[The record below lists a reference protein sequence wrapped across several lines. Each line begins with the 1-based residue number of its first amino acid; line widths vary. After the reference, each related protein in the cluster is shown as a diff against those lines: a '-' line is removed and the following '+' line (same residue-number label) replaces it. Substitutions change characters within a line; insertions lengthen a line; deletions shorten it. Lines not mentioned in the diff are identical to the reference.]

1 MIELSEADHSKDKG
15 IRGLIQ
21 IATRSRDKNTLS
33 QRTEIITRYFSKFQ
47 QRMENIG
54 NPITDIEEEQIRLIL
69 FEIINKI

>member
-1 MIELSEADHSKDKG
+1 MIELPEVDRSKDKG

-21 IATRSRDKNTLS
+21 IATQSRDKNTLP

-54 NPITDIEEEQIRLIL
+54 IPITDIEEEQIRLIL